1 MAIIRNGI
9 FGPVSGKLGGTVVYE
24 LNNRTVVRVVGKNT
38 TPPSFRQLVNR
49 NEMRVVN
56 AFLKHLLT
64 FIKIGFAQ
72 EAKARNM
79 YPHNVAVSYIKKHA
93 LTGVYPNVEV
103 DFEKVV
109 LSSGNLPGLG
119 EPNVLLTAE
128 GLKFSWDPQSW
139 MGWVRCNDQ
148 AILLAYFPDVDPN
161 KGVRNSYY
169 TLDGAKRIMGGDFL
183 PIPAELLQ
191 ERMEVYISVLSH
203 DRKILGT
210 SMYLGRIN

>member
-1 MAIIRNGI
+1 MAILRNGI

-56 AFLKHLLT
+56 TFLKHLLT

-72 EAKARNM
+72 EAKTRNM
-79 YPHNVAVSYIKKHA
+79 YPHNVAVSYIKQHA

-139 MGWVRCNDQ
+139 MGWVHCNDQ
-148 AILLAYFPDVDPN
+148 AMLLAYFPDVDTN

-169 TLDGAKRIMGGDFL
+169 TLDGAKRMMGGDFL